1 MSEHIPHAP
10 SPARLRLA
18 GLILAAVAVAV
29 AAVGILV
36 RIDHAN
42 DLQKEVES
50 QHGTVKIVA
59 PQLGPGEQALIL
71 PGNVRADLDAPIYA
85 RVSGYL
91 KAWHT
96 DIGAHVKKGQVLGE
110 IETPELDQQILR
122 AKADLATAES
132 NWEIADVTAKRYQ
145 NLLATE
151 SVSHQES
158 DEKAANAKSR
168 HDMLNAARANL
179 ESLLAGQ
186 SFQRVA
192 APFDGVVTERNTDVG
207 KLISPGSSNGQS
219 LFRVV
224 DNRRLRIY
232 MEAPQSYA
240 YLIKPNMT
248 VQVYFPELPGQ
259 HFAATVLSTSNAIR
273 ESSRTSTVEVLMDN
287 KDGKL
292 FSGSYAE
299 VHFNLPSNS
308 KVFRLPVSALLF
320 RKEGLEVAT
329 VGADNRV
336 VLKPIAIARDLG
348 RVVEVASGLD
358 SADRVIDSPSDSIVQ
373 GDVVR
378 IKNTE
383 TSSADQK
390 PVDQKHGA
398 AP

>member
-1 MSEHIPHAP
+1 MSNHIPHVP
-10 SPARLRLA
+10 SPKPLRLA
-18 GLILAAVAVAV
+18 GLLLAAIAVAM
-29 AAVGILV
+29 ATAGILF

-50 QHGTVKIVA
+50 QHVTVKVVA
-59 PQLGPGEQALIL
+59 PQLGPGEQTLIL

-91 KAWHT
+91 KAWYT
-96 DIGAHVKKGQVLGE
+96 DIGAHVKKGQILAE

-122 AKADLATAES
+122 ARADLATAES
-132 NWEIADVTAKRYQ
+132 NWGIADVTSKRWQ
-145 NLLATE
+145 NLLATD
-151 SVSHQES
+151 SVSHQEG
-158 DEKAANAKSR
+158 DEKVANAKAK

-179 ESLLAGQ
+179 EGLLADQ
-186 SFQRVA
+186 SFQRIV
-192 APFDGVVTERNTDVG
+192 APFDGVVTERNTDIG
-207 KLISPGSSNGQS
+207 KLISPGSSNGQA

-232 MEAPQSYA
+232 MEAPQNYA
-240 YLIKPNMT
+240 YLIKQGMK
-248 VQVYFPELPGQ
+248 VQIYFPELPAQ
-259 HFAATVLSTSNAIR
+259 NFMATVLSTSNAIR
-273 ESSRTSTVEVLMDN
+273 ESSRTSTVELLMDN

-299 VHFNLPSNS
+299 VHFNLSSHSN
-308 KVFRLPVSALLF
+308 VFRLPVSALLF

-336 VLKPIAIARDLG
+336 VLKPITVARDLG
-348 RVVEVASGLD
+348 RVVEVANGINST
-358 SADRVIDSPSDSIVQ
+358 DRVIDSPADSIVQ

-378 IKNTE
+378 IRNTE
-383 TSSADQK
+383 APLAGQK
-390 PVDQKHGA
+390 SGT